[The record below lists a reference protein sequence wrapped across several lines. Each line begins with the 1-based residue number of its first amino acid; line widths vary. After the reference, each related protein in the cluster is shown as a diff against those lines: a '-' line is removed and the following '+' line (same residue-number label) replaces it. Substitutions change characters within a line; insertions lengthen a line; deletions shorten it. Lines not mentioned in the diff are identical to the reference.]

1 MQSNQKTHREGPPR
15 PIVSPPSRE
24 IRPLTRLLLFV
35 RAGVRC
41 EFDGCNKYLLRHSL
55 TRLAGNFAQ
64 VAHIVAFSQQGP
76 RRTQRYAPEKLNDP
90 GNLMLLCP
98 ECHKLIDDHPERFS
112 VKTLKE
118 YKRRHEE
125 RIYQLTG
132 TKPDYRTTVVILKA
146 NIGGHAVDIS
156 EGEIQEAIAPH
167 YPDDDEA
174 VIDLTTIPDGE
185 DASFWE
191 NGERA
196 IQQQVQR
203 LYAPRINAK
212 STHHISLFAL
222 APIPLLTY
230 LGSQLSNKIP
240 VDLYQRHRDTEDWTW
255 KTGDEPVYYMINTIR
270 RGHDPSHVALLL
282 SLSGTVHLSMLP
294 PFVDESFSVYEITL
308 VGMDPNPTYLRLRQD
323 LSNFQRIYLQ
333 TLGTIMKD
341 SPGLEE
347 IHLFPAAPAPVAV
360 LCGRELLPKVHP
372 SLLVYDDNKRKDG
385 FIPTIRINAH
395 YE

>member
-1 MQSNQKTHREGPPR
+1 
-15 PIVSPPSRE
+15 VSLPSRD
-24 IRPLTRLLLFV
+24 IPPLTRLLLAV
-35 RAGVRC
+35 RAGGRC
-41 EFDGCNKYLLRHSL
+41 EFDGCNKYLFRHSL

-64 VAHIVAFSQQGP
+64 IAHIVAFSQQGP
-76 RRTQRYAPEKLNDP
+76 RRTQRHAPEKLNDP

-98 ECHKLIDDHPERFS
+98 ECHKLIDDHPERFT

-125 RIYQLTG
+125 RIAQLTG
-132 TKPDYRTTVVILKA
+132 TKPDYQTTVVILKA
-146 NIGGHAVDIS
+146 NIGGHTVDIS

-167 YPDDDEA
+167 YPDGDEV

-191 NGERA
+191 NGERT
-196 IQQQVQR
+196 IQQHVQR
-203 LYAPRINAK
+203 LYAPRLSAK

-222 APIPLLTY
+222 APIPLLTH

-255 KTGDEPVYYMINTIR
+255 KAGGEPVNYMIKTVR
-270 RGHDPSHVALLL
+270 RGTDPSHVALLL
-282 SLSGTVHLSMLP
+282 SLSGTVHLRMLP
-294 PFVDESFSVYEITL
+294 AFVDDSFSVYEITL
-308 VGMDPNPTYLRLRQD
+308 VGIDPNPTYLRLRQD

-333 TLGTIMKD
+333 TLGTIMKE
-341 SPGLEE
+341 SPRLEE

-372 SLLVYDDNKRKDG
+372 SLLVYDYNKRKDG
-385 FIPTIRINAH
+385 FIPTIRINAY